1 MNSKTIGNRKNSGK
15 MRVAKLTDA
24 FSNKLFYFKHLSET
38 ICSAAAL
45 SYSVI
50 KASKWCTSCDVGRCS
65 STKIY
70 SSSKF

>member
-1 MNSKTIGNRKNSGK
+1 

-24 FSNKLFYFKHLSET
+24 FSNKVFYFKHLSET

-50 KASKWCTSCDVGRCS
+50 KASKWCTSCDVGRC
-65 STKIY
+65 
-70 SSSKF
+70 